1 MSRQSNSTTDFL
13 SRTPRKGSPRE
24 KALRACI
31 TDERL
36 ATYNYGAQRR
46 SCPAL
51 ELYLWDHDMASACM
65 GDIAI
70 LEVALR
76 NRMDRQLSLLALEQN
91 GTEDW
96 YMAGL
101 QFDDRTQY
109 QIREAWNHLTP
120 HQRKN
125 HTHGH
130 LIASLTFGFWRNLLE
145 DGGTIHTKWPDQRR
159 ADYENDLWRKGL
171 DKTFSNG
178 RQYARAVEE
187 RWTRKYALDIVKTV
201 HALRNR
207 VAHHEPLVNG
217 IPLPGENRRIA
228 LENATQACFALAMI
242 LDRDLH
248 AWLMDNSK
256 MKLVLEHELK
266 PNE

>member
-1 MSRQSNSTTDFL
+1 MEPSHPAPAKKSYAWPSHSVIDIRILAQSL
-13 SRTPRKGSPRE
+13 G
-24 KALRACI
+24 
-31 TDERL
+31 
-36 ATYNYGAQRR
+36 RR
-46 SCPAL
+46 
-51 ELYLWDHDMASACM
+51 
-65 GDIAI
+65 
-70 LEVALR
+70 R
-76 NRMDRQLSLLALEQN
+76 NN
-91 GTEDW
+91 
-96 YMAGL
+96 
-101 QFDDRTQY
+101 
-109 QIREAWNHLTP
+109 P
-120 HQRKN
+120 H
-125 HTHGH
+125 
-130 LIASLTFGFWRNLLE
+130 A
-145 DGGTIHTKWPDQRR
+145 KWPDQRR

-248 AWLMDNSK
+248 AWLMDCLLYTSDAAD
-256 MKLVLEHELK
+256 EL
-266 PNE
+266 

>member
-1 MSRQSNSTTDFL
+1 
-13 SRTPRKGSPRE
+13 
-24 KALRACI
+24 
-31 TDERL
+31 
-36 ATYNYGAQRR
+36 
-46 SCPAL
+46 
-51 ELYLWDHDMASACM
+51 MASACM

-130 LIASLTFGFWRNLLE
+130 LIASLTFGFLAQSLGRRRNNPHE
-145 DGGTIHTKWPDQRR
+145 V
-159 ADYENDLWRKGL
+159 
-171 DKTFSNG
+171 
-178 RQYARAVEE
+178 ARPAPC
-187 RWTRKYALDIVKTV
+187 RL
-201 HALRNR
+201 
-207 VAHHEPLVNG
+207 
-217 IPLPGENRRIA
+217 
-228 LENATQACFALAMI
+228 
-242 LDRDLH
+242 
-248 AWLMDNSK
+248 
-256 MKLVLEHELK
+256 
-266 PNE
+266 

>member
-36 ATYNYGAQRR
+36 ATYNYEAQRR

-96 YMAGL
+96 YMA
-101 QFDDRTQY
+101 
-109 QIREAWNHLTP
+109 
-120 HQRKN
+120 
-125 HTHGH
+125 
-130 LIASLTFGFWRNLLE
+130 
-145 DGGTIHTKWPDQRR
+145 
-159 ADYENDLWRKGL
+159 
-171 DKTFSNG
+171 
-178 RQYARAVEE
+178 ARC
-187 RWTRKYALDIVKTV
+187 
-201 HALRNR
+201 ALRP
-207 VAHHEPLVNG
+207 A
-217 IPLPGENRRIA
+217 
-228 LENATQACFALAMI
+228 
-242 LDRDLH
+242 
-248 AWLMDNSK
+248 S
-256 MKLVLEHELK
+256 
-266 PNE
+266 

>member
-13 SRTPRKGSPRE
+13 SRTPRTGSPRE

-36 ATYNYGAQRR
+36 ATYNYEAQRR

-187 RWTRKYALDIVKTV
+187 RWTRKYALDIVK
-201 HALRNR
+201 NS
-207 VAHHEPLVNG
+207 
-217 IPLPGENRRIA
+217 
-228 LENATQACFALAMI
+228 ACPA
-242 LDRDLH
+242 
-248 AWLMDNSK
+248 
-256 MKLVLEHELK
+256 
-266 PNE
+266 

>member
-1 MSRQSNSTTDFL
+1 
-13 SRTPRKGSPRE
+13 
-24 KALRACI
+24 
-31 TDERL
+31 
-36 ATYNYGAQRR
+36 
-46 SCPAL
+46 
-51 ELYLWDHDMASACM
+51 MASACM

-256 MKLVLEHELK
+256 MKLVLEHGLK

>member
-1 MSRQSNSTTDFL
+1 
-13 SRTPRKGSPRE
+13 
-24 KALRACI
+24 
-31 TDERL
+31 
-36 ATYNYGAQRR
+36 
-46 SCPAL
+46 
-51 ELYLWDHDMASACM
+51 MASACM

-145 DGGTIHTKWPDQRR
+145 DGGTIHTKWPDQPRFYGAKDSIR
-159 ADYENDLWRKGL
+159 HSPMGASMPVQWKNA
-171 DKTFSNG
+171 G
-178 RQYARAVEE
+178 REST
-187 RWTRKYALDIVKTV
+187 RWI
-201 HALRNR
+201 
-207 VAHHEPLVNG
+207 
-217 IPLPGENRRIA
+217 
-228 LENATQACFALAMI
+228 
-242 LDRDLH
+242 
-248 AWLMDNSK
+248 S
-256 MKLVLEHELK
+256 
-266 PNE
+266 

>member
-1 MSRQSNSTTDFL
+1 MSRQSNPEPDFL
-13 SRTPRKGSPRE
+13 SRTPRKGSPQER
-24 KALRACI
+24 ALRTCI

-36 ATYNYGAQRR
+36 ASYDSEARRR

-51 ELYLWDHDMASACM
+51 RLYLWDHDMASACM

-76 NRMDRQLSLLALEQN
+76 NRMDRQLSLISLKQSN
-91 GTEDW
+91 TEDW
-96 YMAGL
+96 YMAVL
-101 QFDDRTQY
+101 RFDDRTQY
-109 QIREAWNHLTP
+109 QIREAWSHFTSQ
-120 HQRKN
+120 QRK
-125 HTHGH
+125 HRTHGH
-130 LIASLTFGFWRNLLE
+130 LVASLTFGFWRNLLE
-145 DGGTIHTKWPDQRR
+145 DGGTIHTKWPDQSH
-159 ADYENDLWRKGL
+159 ADYENDFWRKGL

-187 RWTRKYALDIVKTV
+187 RWTRRYALGIVKTV

-217 IPLPGENRRIA
+217 IPLPGENRRITLA
-228 LENATQACFALAMI
+228 NAVQSCFDLAMI
-242 LDRDLH
+242 LDRDLY

-256 MKLVLEHELK
+256 MRLVLEHEPQ

>member
-36 ATYNYGAQRR
+36 ATYNYEAQRR

-96 YMAGL
+96 YMQGCNSMTEPSTR
-101 QFDDRTQY
+101 FVKR
-109 QIREAWNHLTP
+109 
-120 HQRKN
+120 
-125 HTHGH
+125 
-130 LIASLTFGFWRNLLE
+130 
-145 DGGTIHTKWPDQRR
+145 GTISPRTSEKIIRM
-159 ADYENDLWRKGL
+159 AI
-171 DKTFSNG
+171 S
-178 RQYARAVEE
+178 
-187 RWTRKYALDIVKTV
+187 
-201 HALRNR
+201 
-207 VAHHEPLVNG
+207 
-217 IPLPGENRRIA
+217 
-228 LENATQACFALAMI
+228 
-242 LDRDLH
+242 
-248 AWLMDNSK
+248 
-256 MKLVLEHELK
+256 
-266 PNE
+266 

>member
-36 ATYNYGAQRR
+36 ATYNYEAQRR

-120 HQRKN
+120 
-125 HTHGH
+125 
-130 LIASLTFGFWRNLLE
+130 GF
-145 DGGTIHTKWPDQRR
+145 
-159 ADYENDLWRKGL
+159 
-171 DKTFSNG
+171 
-178 RQYARAVEE
+178 
-187 RWTRKYALDIVKTV
+187 
-201 HALRNR
+201 
-207 VAHHEPLVNG
+207 
-217 IPLPGENRRIA
+217 
-228 LENATQACFALAMI
+228 
-242 LDRDLH
+242 
-248 AWLMDNSK
+248 
-256 MKLVLEHELK
+256 
-266 PNE
+266 

>member
-1 MSRQSNSTTDFL
+1 
-13 SRTPRKGSPRE
+13 
-24 KALRACI
+24 
-31 TDERL
+31 
-36 ATYNYGAQRR
+36 
-46 SCPAL
+46 
-51 ELYLWDHDMASACM
+51 MASACM

-96 YMAGL
+96 YMQGYNSMTEPSTR
-101 QFDDRTQY
+101 FVKR
-109 QIREAWNHLTP
+109 
-120 HQRKN
+120 
-125 HTHGH
+125 
-130 LIASLTFGFWRNLLE
+130 
-145 DGGTIHTKWPDQRR
+145 GTIHTKWPDQRR

>member
-1 MSRQSNSTTDFL
+1 
-13 SRTPRKGSPRE
+13 
-24 KALRACI
+24 
-31 TDERL
+31 
-36 ATYNYGAQRR
+36 
-46 SCPAL
+46 
-51 ELYLWDHDMASACM
+51 MASACM

-159 ADYENDLWRKGL
+159 AD
-171 DKTFSNG
+171 
-178 RQYARAVEE
+178 
-187 RWTRKYALDIVKTV
+187 
-201 HALRNR
+201 
-207 VAHHEPLVNG
+207 
-217 IPLPGENRRIA
+217 GENRRIA

>member
-36 ATYNYGAQRR
+36 ATYNYEAQRR

-145 DGGTIHTKWPDQRR
+145 DGGTIHTRSGQTSAVQIMRTIYGAKDSIRDSPMGASMPVQWKN
-159 ADYENDLWRKGL
+159 A
-171 DKTFSNG
+171 G
-178 RQYARAVEE
+178 REST
-187 RWTRKYALDIVKTV
+187 RWI
-201 HALRNR
+201 
-207 VAHHEPLVNG
+207 
-217 IPLPGENRRIA
+217 
-228 LENATQACFALAMI
+228 
-242 LDRDLH
+242 
-248 AWLMDNSK
+248 S
-256 MKLVLEHELK
+256 
-266 PNE
+266 

>member
-1 MSRQSNSTTDFL
+1 MSRQSNPAPAFL
-13 SRTPRKGSPRE
+13 SQAPRKGSPQER
-24 KALRACI
+24 ALRACI

-36 ATYNYGAQRR
+36 ASYDSEARRR

-51 ELYLWDHDMASACM
+51 RLYLWDHDMASACM

-76 NRMDRQLSLLALEQN
+76 NHMDQQLSLISLEQS

-101 QFDDRTQY
+101 RFDDRTQR
-109 QIREAWNHLTP
+109 QIREAWGHLTV
-120 HQRKN
+120 QQKKR

-130 LIASLTFGFWRNLLE
+130 LVAALTFGFWRNLLE
-145 DGGTIHTKWPDQRR
+145 NGGAIHAHWPDEGS
-159 ADYENDLWRKGL
+159 ADYENDLWRKGIV
-171 DKTFSNG
+171 KAFPGG
-178 RQYARAVEE
+178 RRHASAANAK
-187 RWTRKYALDIVKTV
+187 WTRNYALNIVKTV

-217 IPLPGENRRIA
+217 IPLPGENRRITLA
-228 LENATQACFALAMI
+228 DAVQSCFGLAMI
-242 LDRDLH
+242 LDRDLY

-256 MKLVLEHELK
+256 MKLVLEHEPQ

>member
-1 MSRQSNSTTDFL
+1 MPSARAVPVGSRHGQRL
-13 SRTPRKGSPRE
+13 YGRHRHPRGRS
-24 KALRACI
+24 
-31 TDERL
+31 
-36 ATYNYGAQRR
+36 AQPHG
-46 SCPAL
+46 PAL
-51 ELYLWDHDMASACM
+51 
-65 GDIAI
+65 
-70 LEVALR
+70 
-76 NRMDRQLSLLALEQN
+76 SLFALEQN

-228 LENATQACFALAMI
+228 LENATRRASLW
-242 LDRDLH
+242 R
-248 AWLMDNSK
+248 
-256 MKLVLEHELK
+256 
-266 PNE
+266 

>member
-1 MSRQSNSTTDFL
+1 
-13 SRTPRKGSPRE
+13 
-24 KALRACI
+24 
-31 TDERL
+31 
-36 ATYNYGAQRR
+36 
-46 SCPAL
+46 
-51 ELYLWDHDMASACM
+51 MASACM

-130 LIASLTFGFWRNLLE
+130 LIASWTFGFWRNLLE

-187 RWTRKYALDIVKTV
+187 RWTRKYALDIVKQCMPCVIGSLTMSRLST
-201 HALRNR
+201 AYLCR
-207 VAHHEPLVNG
+207 VRIDGLHWRM
-217 IPLPGENRRIA
+217 RRRRA
-228 LENATQACFALAMI
+228 SLW
-242 LDRDLH
+242 R
-248 AWLMDNSK
+248 
-256 MKLVLEHELK
+256 
-266 PNE
+266 

>member
-1 MSRQSNSTTDFL
+1 MALKTGIWQGYNSMTEPSTRFVK
-13 SRTPRKGSPRE
+13 RGTISPRTSE
-24 KALRACI
+24 
-31 TDERL
+31 
-36 ATYNYGAQRR
+36 
-46 SCPAL
+46 
-51 ELYLWDHDMASACM
+51 
-65 GDIAI
+65 
-70 LEVALR
+70 
-76 NRMDRQLSLLALEQN
+76 
-91 GTEDW
+91 
-96 YMAGL
+96 
-101 QFDDRTQY
+101 
-109 QIREAWNHLTP
+109 
-120 HQRKN
+120 KN

-145 DGGTIHTKWPDQRR
+145 DGGTIHTQWPDQRR